1 MINRLESLEMQGFK
15 TFATITR
22 LEFPG
27 HVTAIVGPNGSGK
40 SNIADSVRWVL
51 GEQSYSLLR
60 AKKTEDMIFSGSQ
73 QKPRAGMA
81 SVTLTFNNIDGWL
94 PIDYAEVSVS
104 RRAYRDGQNEYLLN
118 GQKVRLKDI
127 SELLSQTGL
136 AEMSYTIIGQGL
148 VDVALALKPDE
159 RRQLFEEAA
168 GIGLYR
174 SRKEEALRRLETTR
188 KNLDRVL
195 DIITEIR
202 PRLRSLERQSSRFI
216 EYQQHTKDLQV
227 LLRDWYGYHWHQKQQ
242 DLQNVR
248 KDYQEQEKQ
257 LSKLRIKHDET
268 SQMVEDSRLTLSN
281 VRKDLESAHNEL
293 SDYHRELEKTTRE
306 LAIID
311 ERRRSYNQQRSELEI
326 DIANAQETVKELEFQ
341 EASFSQEIEQ
351 RLAEFDAAS
360 DEVNQAELK
369 LSELSAKRE
378 TAEKELETTRN
389 KRIAM
394 EKEIVQITAHGDE
407 LRNRLK
413 SLESNRVKVEEFVQ
427 RLTKEKEDV
436 TGILAEREEAYES
449 SEKRLVDVE
458 ADINSNNKEIET
470 LRQKKYS
477 LTEIISGV
485 ETNLT
490 KVNAQLSVLEQAEAA
505 LSGYSEGSKAILE
518 DARRGKLPKGIEPL
532 SNHLIVAKQYE
543 RAVSAALGELT
554 DLLLVPSE
562 SQETMINYLEAKDRD
577 RVALYFPHGDI
588 PINKRIDLSNE
599 KGFIGYA
606 SDLVRAEQPYQQ
618 LIRTLLSDILIVEDR
633 ISALALQPKLQ
644 GTQRVV
650 TLNGFVLYA
659 NGVLIGG
666 QSAASKRIGR
676 TREKTDLLNDCSHLE
691 TELAAKRK
699 ELQSIEDSLE
709 KCITLGKSLSA
720 QFRELEQEC
729 NQFQKQLQEARDSSS
744 RLEEQLIWHQD
755 RMKETTDAIQKANTS
770 IQTDDEKL
778 AQYHAQIDDLLDL
791 EKQRSETVNIFQVFD
806 LQQDLNHWQTHQ
818 IVTKNALEAAR
829 QRQQDHRKR
838 LDEARERLALHQDR
852 LNTLTQGLSA
862 TREKEAELRE
872 IFDRLSSTIKAIED
886 EKIAPL
892 TTSQSEADKA
902 LTALQK
908 MEEESHQQMIIAE
921 RQYTQLQ
928 LELSRRND
936 QLQNLQQRIE
946 DDFGL
951 VSYEYEQ
958 KMDGPNPLPF
968 DDGIIENLPLVKE
981 ISATLQDD
989 IKHYKTL
996 IRRIGAV
1003 NPDAQQ
1009 EYLEVKERFEF
1020 LTQQIDDL
1028 EKASKDLQEVID
1040 ELDVLMER
1048 DFIKTFKA
1056 VNTEFKEY
1064 FTRLFN
1070 GGEAQ
1075 LVFSDEEDPVEG
1087 GVDIEARLPGRRS
1100 QGLSL
1105 LSGGE
1110 RSLTAV
1116 ALIFALLKVSPTPFC
1131 ILDEV
1136 DAMLDESNVG
1146 RFIDLLQDLSSK
1158 TQFVIITHNRNTV
1171 QAADVIYGVTMGR
1184 DSTSQMISLK
1194 LEEVDE
1200 NYVK

>member
-27 HVTAIVGPNGSGK
+27 QVTAIVGPNGSGK
-40 SNIADSVRWVL
+40 SNISDSIRWVL

-81 SVTLTFNNIDGWL
+81 SVSLTFNNTDGWL
-94 PIDYAEVSVS
+94 PIDYAEVSIS

-127 SELLSQTGL
+127 SELLAQTGL

-174 SRKEEALRRLETTR
+174 SRKEESLRRLETTR

-195 DIITEIR
+195 DIMTEIK
-202 PRLRSLERQSSRFI
+202 PRLRSLERQSSRFV

-227 LLRDWYGYHWHQKQQ
+227 LLREWYGYHWHQKQQ
-242 DLQNVR
+242 DLNNVRAAYQDQETQLSVLRQKHEETTNKVEESRVTLFNVR
-248 KDYQEQEKQ
+248 KE
-257 LSKLRIKHDET
+257 
-268 SQMVEDSRLTLSN
+268 
-281 VRKDLESAHNEL
+281 LEAAHNEL
-293 SDYHRELEKTTRE
+293 SGHHLELETTTRE

-326 DIANAQETVKELEFQ
+326 DIANAQETVKELELQ
-341 EASFSQEIEQ
+341 ETSFAQEIEQ
-351 RLAEFDAAS
+351 RSAEFDAAS
-360 DEVNQAELK
+360 DEVNQADLR

-378 TAEKELETTRN
+378 AAEKSLDSTRN
-389 KRIAM
+389 KRVAM
-394 EKEIVQITAHGDE
+394 EKEIVQVTAHAGE
-407 LRNRLK
+407 LRNRLQ
-413 SLESNRVKVEEFVQ
+413 SLELNRSKVEEAIQ
-427 RLTKEKEDV
+427 RLNNEKEALQADL
-436 TGILAEREEAYES
+436 TT
-449 SEKRLVDVE
+449 SEKAYRNSEQRIDE
-458 ADINSNNKEIET
+458 IAEEINALDKQNDS
-470 LRQKKYS
+470 LRQEKYA
-477 LTEIISGV
+477 LTEVISGY
-485 ETNLT
+485 ETKLT
-490 KVNAQLSVLEQAEAA
+490 KVSAQLGVLEQAEAA
-505 LSGYSEGSKAILE
+505 LTGFSEGSKTILE
-518 DARRGKLPKGIEPL
+518 DARQGKLPKGIEPL
-532 SNHLIVAKQYE
+532 SNHLIVAEKYE
-543 RAVSAALGELT
+543 RAISAALGELT
-554 DLLLVPSE
+554 DLLIVPTDN
-562 SQETMINYLEAKDRD
+562 QDVVINYLESKDRD
-577 RVALYFPHGDI
+577 RVALYFPNGAVTTNNGKDF
-588 PINKRIDLSNE
+588 SNV
-599 KGFIGYA
+599 KGVIGYA
-606 SDLVRAEQPYQQ
+606 SDLINAEPEYRE
-618 LIRTLLSDILIVEDR
+618 LVKALLSEILIVENR
-633 ISALALQPKLQ
+633 AAAISIQPKLQ
-644 GTQRVV
+644 GAQKVV
-650 TLNGFVLYA
+650 TLNGFVLYS
-659 NGVLIGG
+659 NGVMIGG

-676 TREKTDLLNDCSHLE
+676 TREKTDLIEEQGNLE
-691 TELAAKRK
+691 KQISAKYTEM
-699 ELQSIEDSLE
+699 QSLE
-709 KCITLGKSLSA
+709 SSLEQGLKASQSLSA
-720 QFRELEQEC
+720 QLHTLEEEF
-729 NQFQKQLQEARDSSS
+729 NHLKKQYQEAKDGYS
-744 RLEEQLIWHQD
+744 RLEEQLAWHQD
-755 RMKETTDAIQKANTS
+755 RLKETHEAVETAKAS
-770 IQTDDEKL
+770 ILQDDEKL
-778 AQYHAQIDDLLDL
+778 AQCHDQVDQLIAL
-791 EKQRSETVNIFQVFD
+791 EKQNLESVNGYQVFD
-806 LQQDLNHWQTHQ
+806 LQQELNHWQTHQ
-818 IVTKNALEAAR
+818 IVTKNALGAAK
-829 QRQQDHRKR
+829 QRQQDHNKR
-838 LDEARERLALHQDR
+838 LVEAQERLSVHQNR
-852 LNTLTQGLSA
+852 LNVLTQGLA
-862 TREKEAELRE
+862 TTQEKESVLRE
-872 IFDRLSSTIKAIED
+872 DFERLSSTIKQIED
-886 EKIAPL
+886 EKITPL
-892 TTSQSEADKA
+892 TASQSEADKT

-908 MEEESHQQMIIAE
+908 LEDQSHQQVIIAE

-958 KMDGPNPLPF
+958 KMDGPKPLPF
-968 DDGIIENLPLVKE
+968 DDGIIENLPRVQE
-981 ISATLQDD
+981 ISETLQDD
-989 IKHYKTL
+989 IKHYKAL

-1003 NPDAQQ
+1003 NPEAQQ
-1009 EYLEVKERFEF
+1009 EYIDVKERFEF

-1028 EKASKDLQEVID
+1028 EQASNDLQEVID
-1040 ELDVLMER
+1040 ELDGLMER

-1056 VNTEFKEY
+1056 VNTEFTDY
-1064 FTRLFN
+1064 FTRLFI
-1070 GGEAQ
+1070 GGEAK
-1075 LVFSDEEDPVEG
+1075 LVFSDEENPVEG

-1146 RFIDLLQDLSSK
+1146 RFIELLKELSKK

-1194 LEEVDE
+1194 LEDIDE
-1200 NYVK
+1200 AYLE

>member
-1 MINRLESLEMQGFK
+1 MVNRLVSLEMQGFK

-27 HVTAIVGPNGSGK
+27 QVTAIVGPNGSGK
-40 SNIADSVRWVL
+40 SNISDSIRWVL

-81 SVTLTFNNIDGWL
+81 SVTLTFNNMDGWL
-94 PIDYAEVSVS
+94 PIEYAEVSIS

-127 SELLSQTGL
+127 SELLAQTGL

-195 DIITEIR
+195 DIMTEIK
-202 PRLRSLERQSSRFI
+202 PRLRSLERQSSRFV

-227 LLRDWYGYHWHQKQQ
+227 LLREWYGYHWHQKQQ
-242 DLQNVR
+242 DLQTIR
-248 KDYQEQEKQ
+248 RDYQEQEKQ
-257 LSKLRIKHDET
+257 LSLLRKSHEET
-268 SQMVEDSRLTLSN
+268 SQKVEESRLALSTI
-281 VRKDLESAHNEL
+281 RRDLEAAHNEL
-293 SDYHRELEKTTRE
+293 SGYHRQLEETTRE

-326 DIANAQETVKELEFQ
+326 DFANAQETVKELELQ
-341 EASFSQEIEQ
+341 ETSFAQEIEQ
-351 RLAEFDAAS
+351 RLAEYDAAS
-360 DEVNQAELK
+360 DEVNQADLK
-369 LSELSAKRE
+369 LSDLSAKRE
-378 TAEKELETTRN
+378 IAEKELETTRN
-389 KRIAM
+389 KRVAL
-394 EKEIVQITAHGDE
+394 EKEIVQITAHVDE
-407 LRNRLK
+407 LRSRLH
-413 SLESNRVKVEEFVQ
+413 SLEIDRSKVEDSVQ
-427 RLTKEKEDV
+427 RLNHEKE
-436 TGILAEREEAYES
+436 TLAAELAE
-449 SEKRLVDVE
+449 SEKVYQNSEKQLLDVE
-458 ADINSNNKEIET
+458 TEISANAKEVDT
-470 LRQKKYS
+470 LRQQKYA
-477 LTEIISGV
+477 LTEVVSGV
-485 ETNLT
+485 SADLT

-518 DARRGKLPKGIEPL
+518 DARKGRLPKGIEPL
-532 SNHLIVAKQYE
+532 STHLIVAEKYE

-554 DLLLVPSE
+554 DLLLVPSD
-562 SQETMINYLEAKDRD
+562 SQDMVINYLEARDRD
-577 RVALYFPHGDI
+577 RVALYFPNGSTPANNRKDFS
-588 PINKRIDLSNE
+588 KE

-606 SDLVRAEQPYQQ
+606 NELVQAEPPYQQ
-618 LIRTLLSDILIVEDR
+618 LVETLLSDILIVEDR
-633 ISALALQPKLQ
+633 ASAFALQPKIQ
-644 GTQRVV
+644 GSQRVV

-666 QSAASKRIGR
+666 QSAAGKRIGR
-676 TREKTDLLNDCSHLE
+676 TREKTDLLNDRSRLE
-691 TELAAKRK
+691 EELTAKQK
-699 ELQSIEDSLE
+699 ELQGLESALE
-709 KCITLGKSLSA
+709 KAITSGKSLTSEL
-720 QFRELEQEC
+720 RGLEQER
-729 NQFQKQLQEARDSSS
+729 NRQRKKFQETRDGYS
-744 RLEEQLIWHQD
+744 RLEEQLAWHQD
-755 RMKETTDAIQKANTS
+755 RVTEIVTNSDSANAS
-770 IQTDDEKL
+770 IQADESKL
-778 AQYHAQIDDLLDL
+778 EQYHTQIDELLAR
-791 EKQRSETVNIFQVFD
+791 EKQQHEAVNGFQVFD

-829 QRQQDHRKR
+829 QRQQDHQKR
-838 LDEARERLALHQDR
+838 LDDAHQRLVLHQER
-852 LNTLTQGLSA
+852 LNTLTRGLA
-862 TREKEAELRE
+862 DTKDKETDLRE
-872 IFDRLSSTIKAIED
+872 VFDRLSATIKTIED
-886 EKIAPL
+886 EKITPF
-892 TTSQSEADKA
+892 TSAQTEADKT
-902 LTALQK
+902 LMTQQK
-908 MEEESHQQMIIAE
+908 QEEQSHQQVIIAE

-958 KMDGPNPLPF
+958 KMDGPKPLPF
-968 DDGIIENLPLVKE
+968 DDGIIENLPRVKE
-981 ISATLQDD
+981 ISPTLQDD

-1003 NPDAQQ
+1003 NPEAQQ
-1009 EYLEVKERFEF
+1009 EYLDVKERFEF

-1040 ELDVLMER
+1040 ELDGLMER

-1056 VNTEFKEY
+1056 VNIEFKEY

-1075 LVFSDEEDPVEG
+1075 LVFSDEENPVEG

-1146 RFIDLLQDLSSK
+1146 RFIDLLKDLSSK

-1200 NYVK
+1200 AYLE

>member
-15 TFATITR
+15 TFATITH

-202 PRLRSLERQSSRFI
+202 PRLRSLERQSSRFM

-268 SQMVEDSRLTLSN
+268 SQKVEDSRLTLSN

-518 DARRGKLPKGIEPL
+518 DTRRGKLPKGIEPL

-577 RVALYFPHGDI
+577 RVALYFPHGDF

-791 EKQRSETVNIFQVFD
+791 EKQRSETVNNFQVFD

-1003 NPDAQQ
+1003 NPEAQQ

-1146 RFIDLLQDLSSK
+1146 RFIDLLQDLSRK